1 MKQIYSFEAQECLD
15 EYLINIDREPIHV
28 KVSGINCPDA
38 VIICQDEFSR
48 LKHAENSFH
57 TIGSIVKRLVNYQ
70 LLSNKKTNYQKTKS
84 GRKK

>member
-38 VIICQDEFSR
+38 VIVSQDEFSR
-48 LKHAENSFH
+48 LKHAENSFQ
-57 TIGSIVKRLVNYQ
+57 TLRFIIKRLTTTAF
-70 LLSNKKTNYQKTKS
+70 SNK
-84 GRKK
+84 GKKNSSDKN

>member
-48 LKHAENSFH
+48 LKHAENSFQ
-57 TIGSIVKRLVNYQ
+57 TLRFIIKRLTTTAF
-70 LLSNKKTNYQKTKS
+70 SNK
-84 GRKK
+84 GKKNSSDKN